1 MVVSVLSV
9 LVVSFTTVWVRTFG
23 PMVSTFV
30 FSSVVTVVVLVSSFL
45 QAVNASNIPASIIS
59 FFIIIVFIAKLRL
72 CLSGNYKIILNLGFN
87 LKATGKSTYNKKLN
101 TSFLAKFF
109 LFLTLAKA
117 MTEEQVI
124 LVNENDE
131 PIGLM
136 PKMEAHEKAMLH
148 RAFSVFILNSKNE
161 IMLQQRAA
169 HKYHSPLLWTNTTC
183 SHQREGETNI
193 QAGTRR
199 LMEEMGITAELKEL
213 FHFIYKAP
221 FDNGL
226 TEHEL
231 DHVMIG
237 YYNDEPNINPDEAES
252 WKWMGIEA
260 VKDDMQLHP
269 ELYTVWFRIIFDEF
283 YHYLEDHK
291 L

>member
-1 MVVSVLSV
+1 
-9 LVVSFTTVWVRTFG
+9 
-23 PMVSTFV
+23 
-30 FSSVVTVVVLVSSFL
+30 
-45 QAVNASNIPASIIS
+45 
-59 FFIIIVFIAKLRL
+59 
-72 CLSGNYKIILNLGFN
+72 
-87 LKATGKSTYNKKLN
+87 
-101 TSFLAKFF
+101 
-109 LFLTLAKA
+109 
-117 MTEEQVI
+117 MTEEKVI
-124 LVNENDE
+124 LVNEKDE

-136 PKMEAHEKAMLH
+136 PKMEAHEKALLH

-169 HKYHSPLLWTNTTC
+169 QKYHSPLLWTNTTC

-193 QAGTRR
+193 EAGNRR
-199 LMEEMGITAELKEL
+199 LMEEMGIKTELKEL
-213 FHFIYKAP
+213 FSFIYKAP

-237 YYNDEPNINPDEAES
+237 YYNDEPNINREEAES
-252 WKWMGIEA
+252 WRWMAIDD
-260 VKDDMQLHP
+260 VKEDMKANS

-283 YHYLEDHK
+283 YHFLEDHK